1 MIPKTNST
9 EIQLEVLMKIKEVYR
24 FDSDLSD
31 RLLLI
36 SIFFN
41 YRTGGGLRLSKLGFD
56 ICSKFNL
63 FDFTPIKLQKK
74 DRNSLVYTSLD
85 RVCTSPYYIQGE
97 TLYLTDEFVLAQL
110 TFCRDDFAK
119 LFAAFM

>member
-9 EIQLEVLMKIKEVYR
+9 EIQLEVLMKIKEVYD

-41 YRTGGGLRLSKLGFD
+41 YRTGGGLRLSKLGYE
-56 ICSKFNL
+56 ICSKFGL
-63 FDFTPIKLQKK
+63 FEFTPIPLQKK

-97 TLYLTDEFVLAQL
+97 TLYLTDDLVLAQL